1 MRRGGAGAGDLSF
14 SKGGLIPGLW
24 VHGRLPVDVK
34 EGTPPGRQHA
44 CLQVGVLG
52 VPGTAGDGLAR
63 GAQRQVRS
71 ASPGFLS
78 PKCELIIQMGCPGS
92 GDWRPAP
99 AHRAI
104 SPAAHVI
111 AALVRC
117 AVHTSSSSS
126 SPSSRSPPA
135 RPHAASFP
143 PPPGSSTLPASA
155 CTGSPGSAATE
166 CTPDGESRVP
176 ASRVLRAPSSAS
188 HLPAHSQLLP
198 AAGRG
203 RERGSGV
210 QRGREGERERGR
222 EGGDG
227 TIADFFFLRG
237 WGWGLIA
244 GRLLW
249 LLNFKPPC
257 TRLPVCWEP

>member
-176 ASRVLRAPSSAS
+176 ASRVLRPPPPPATFPPTPSYF
-188 HLPAHSQLLP
+188 PRQ
-198 AAGRG
+198 AAGE
-203 RERGSGV
+203 REEVES
-210 QRGREGERERGR
+210 REGERGSAREGGR
-222 EGGDG
+222 EG
-227 TIADFFFLRG
+227 TVPLLTFFFKRVG
-237 WGWGLIA
+237 VGA
-244 GRLLW
+244 D
-249 LLNFKPPC
+249 
-257 TRLPVCWEP
+257 CWSFVVAVKF

>member
-126 SPSSRSPPA
+126 PSSRSPPPAPTPLASRRLPAARHCQPQPAPAAPGARRQSA
-135 RPHAASFP
+135 RPTASLGFRPPGFFGP
-143 PPPGSSTLPASA
+143 PPPPA
-155 CTGSPGSAATE
+155 TFPP
-166 CTPDGESRVP
+166 TPSYFPR
-176 ASRVLRAPSSAS
+176 
-188 HLPAHSQLLP
+188 Q
-198 AAGRG
+198 AAGE
-203 RERGSGV
+203 REEVES
-210 QRGREGERERGR
+210 REGERGSAREGGR
-222 EGGDG
+222 EG
-227 TIADFFFLRG
+227 TVPLLTFFF
-237 WGWGLIA
+237 
-244 GRLLW
+244 
-249 LLNFKPPC
+249 
-257 TRLPVCWEP
+257 